1 MYKRQ
6 ILCLFSLEADEG
18 FVPEMAG
25 RKIYLGLSMDETGT
39 VRMKPQNLLGNLPL
53 ANS

>member
-1 MYKRQ
+1 M
-6 ILCLFSLEADEG
+6 ILCLFSLEADDG

-25 RKIYLGLSMDETGT
+25 KKVYLGLSMDETGT